1 MIYISLQQPTGLVKN
16 LGTGDK
22 NVKLYPWI
30 SDNFS
35 ISEQGEINFI
45 WQNSLGFFKQSGY
58 QFIVAVDFSNSWV
71 KATFFK

>member
-22 NVKLYPWI
+22 NVKPYTWI

-45 WQNSLGFFKQSGY
+45 WQKSLGFFKHTGY
-58 QFIVAVDFSNSWV
+58 QFIVAVEFSISWV
-71 KATFFK
+71 KVTFFK

>member
-1 MIYISLQQPTGLVKN
+1 MIYIGLQQPTGLVKN

-22 NVKLYPWI
+22 SVKPYTWI

-45 WQNSLGFFKQSGY
+45 WQSSLGFLKHTGY
-58 QFIVAVDFSNSWV
+58 QFIVAVDFSISWV
-71 KATFFK
+71 KAAFFN

>member
-35 ISEQGEINFI
+35 ISEQVRSTLSGKIVLNFSKTLDI
-45 WQNSLGFFKQSGY
+45 SS
-58 QFIVAVDFSNSWV
+58 
-71 KATFFK
+71 